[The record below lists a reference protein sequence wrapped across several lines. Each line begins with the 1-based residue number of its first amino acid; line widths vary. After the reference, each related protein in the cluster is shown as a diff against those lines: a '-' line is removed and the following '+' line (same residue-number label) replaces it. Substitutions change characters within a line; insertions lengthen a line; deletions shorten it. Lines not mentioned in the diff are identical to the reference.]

1 MKFKA
6 ILSVLAVVLAMTVF
20 SMPASAKVSR
30 DNDKDVSVN
39 DSVES
44 KTPLTPS
51 GNMTTVDDV
60 HQVNDKDAVED
71 KQFITVETKNGN
83 TFYIIIDRSGDT
95 ENVYFLNAVDESDL
109 LALMEDEQKAEVTA
123 VCTCSTKC
131 ELGSVNAD
139 CAVCAKNMNSCI
151 GTSTTP
157 KPEDKSGETS
167 KNSANPIV
175 ILLVF
180 ALLGGGGALYWF
192 RLRSKKSS
200 TKGST
205 DLNDL
210 YEEDEDYETED
221 ETEFETNSD
230 DSGDKNIDDNDYVIE
245 ESEDE

>member
-6 ILSVLAVVLAMTVF
+6 ILSVLAVILAMTVF
-20 SMPASAKVSR
+20 SMPASTKVSR

-60 HQVNDKDAVED
+60 HQVNNKDTVED

-139 CAVCAKNMNSCI
+139 CAVCTKNMNSCI
-151 GTSTTP
+151 GAAAATP
-157 KPEDKSGETS
+157 EPEDKSVEKS
-167 KNSANPIV
+167 KNAANPIV

-192 RLRSKKSS
+192 KLRNKQSS

-210 YEEDEDYETED
+210 YEEDEDYETEE
-221 ETEFETNSD
+221 ETEIETNSGD
-230 DSGDKNIDDNDYVIE
+230 AEDKNIDDNDYLID
-245 ESEDE
+245 ESEE